1 MRELSRDIYIV
12 SDDSV
17 GIHMYREVNW
27 AVPADP
33 YILEELGEYD
43 GWHTAKNLE
52 INTDFSRQWISQRCP
67 VFVDHELAERHEDE
81 PAYRLTE
88 FGEKILNGEAEYEE
102 LNDTES

>member
-1 MRELSRDIYIV
+1 VRNASGDIYIF
-12 SDDSV
+12 SDDSA

-33 YILEELGEYD
+33 YILEEHRRVRWLAHG
-43 GWHTAKNLE
+43 KNLE

-67 VFVDHELAERHEDE
+67 VFVDHELAERHEEE

-88 FGEKILNGEAEYEE
+88 FGEQILNGEAEYEE
-102 LNDTES
+102 LNETNE

>member
-1 MRELSRDIYIV
+1 MRNSSGVIYII

-17 GIHMYREVNW
+17 GIHMYREVSW

-67 VFVDHELAERHEDE
+67 VFVDHELAERHEEE

-88 FGEKILNGEAEYEE
+88 FGQQILNSEAEYDE
-102 LNDTES
+102 LNDTEG